1 MARRGGSAAGGDTK
15 CPDPVIPLLRPNSYG
30 SAMASVLI
38 VDDTRDIRSVLRDY
52 LTFSEAGLE
61 VVGEAADGI
70 EGVEQAARLQPDWV
84 VLDWEMPR
92 KNGIDALPRIL
103 EASPRSKVV
112 MFSSL
117 ISPGASDAALAT
129 GAVAF
134 MEKGGSLEDLVRF
147 LSEG

>member
-1 MARRGGSAAGGDTK
+1 
-15 CPDPVIPLLRPNSYG
+15 
-30 SAMASVLI
+30 MASVLI